1 MLNKSELKELLSKC
15 IATVVFEKKD
25 GTIREMKCT
34 LKEDICSLKE
44 NITETHPTTIHRK
57 ENDNA
62 LSVWDMEKSAWRS
75 FRIDSIKEVSLS

>member
-1 MLNKSELKELLSKC
+1 MLNKSELKEILSKS

-44 NITETHPTTIHRK
+44 NITETSPTTIQRK
-57 ENDNA
+57 ENENA
-62 LSVWDMEKSAWRS
+62 LSVWDIEKSAWRS

>member
-1 MLNKSELKELLSKC
+1 MLNKSELKDVLSKS
-15 IATVVFEKKD
+15 IATIVFEKKD

-34 LKEDICSLKE
+34 LKEDILPLATV
-44 NITETHPTTIHRK
+44 ITETHPMTIQRK

-62 LSVWDMEKSAWRS
+62 LSVWDIEKSAWRS